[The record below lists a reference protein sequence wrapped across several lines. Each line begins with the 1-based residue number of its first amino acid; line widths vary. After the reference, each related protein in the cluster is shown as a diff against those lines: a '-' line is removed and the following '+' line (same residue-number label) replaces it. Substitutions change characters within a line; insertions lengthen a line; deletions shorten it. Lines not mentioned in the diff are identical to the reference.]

1 MRKRSRAAGRSF
13 LLLLVL
19 SVVASACTGFGSGLQ
34 PSVVS
39 PELKPI
45 TLKFSVWGSE
55 ERAEMYQEMAAEFRK
70 SHPNVDVDVLYIPFN
85 DYQQKLSIMIAS
97 KTAPDLGWIAER
109 MIPQFM
115 AAEQLIDISE
125 LKTDPEYNFNDFY
138 PTAMELFSSNGR
150 IYGIPFST
158 PPTIM
163 FYNETLF
170 RAKGLQTPI
179 ELYEQGDWTYEQ
191 LIQTAK
197 ALTDPAKGVYG
208 VKLASDLKEWT
219 GATMSLFRAYGAE
232 MFDSS
237 GSRFTLNSPGGREA
251 MQLFSDLMFKYKAHP
266 KAGDQ
271 TTFESGKLGMYQFPY
286 SYVETARRITD
297 FEWDI
302 APLPA
307 GPSGAISAMGIA
319 GYSIFKGAKH
329 PKEALEFLKFISQ
342 PNNMEITSGVYVPSR
357 QSVLKSDAFMN
368 SHRVP
373 SRASIQLAVID
384 QMKTARLNPSH
395 ENWQKID
402 TEMRVLFDLL
412 YTQSKPVNEILD
424 EMEETI
430 TRLLK

>member
-1 MRKRSRAAGRSF
+1 MNMRDWVAGRSF
-13 LLLLVL
+13 VLLLVL
-19 SVVASACTGFGSGLQ
+19 SFVVSACSGLGPDPQ

-39 PELKPI
+39 PGLKPI

-55 ERAEMYQEMAAEFRK
+55 ERAEMYESMAAEFRVL
-70 SHPNVDVDVLYIPFN
+70 HPNIDIDVLYIPFN

-115 AAEQLIDISE
+115 GAGQLIDISE
-125 LKTDPEYNFNDFY
+125 LKTDPEYNFKDFL
-138 PTAMELFSSNGR
+138 PSAMELFSVDGH

-158 PPTIM
+158 PPTLM
-163 FYNETLF
+163 FYNKTLF
-170 RAKGLQTPI
+170 RAKGVKTPI

-191 LIQTAK
+191 LIRTAE
-197 ALTDPAKGVYG
+197 ALTDPATGIYG

-232 MFDSS
+232 MFNES
-237 GSRFTLNSPGGREA
+237 GSRFTLNSSGGREA
-251 MQLFSDLMFKYKAHP
+251 MQLFSDLIFKYEVHP

-342 PNNMEITSGVYVPSR
+342 PDNMKITSEVYVPSR
-357 QSVLKSDAFMN
+357 QSVLESDEFMN
-368 SHRVP
+368 SHLVP
-373 SRASIQLAVID
+373 SRASIQIAVID
-384 QMKTARLNPSH
+384 QMKTARINPSH
-395 ENWQKID
+395 KNWQEID

-412 YTQSKPVNEILD
+412 YTQSKPVNDILD
-424 EMEETI
+424 TMEATI
-430 TRLLK
+430 TPLLK